1 MVDEPQVVDALRSV
15 EDPEL
20 GRTIVELGMV
30 HDVEIDGSD
39 VTFTLAL
46 TTLACPLRESIVEDA
61 REAVLGVPGVEA
73 VEVELREMTN
83 EEKEKIWPKQKQQ
96 EGGVAEGLNNI
107 EHVVAVMSGKGGVG
121 KSSVAAL
128 LAVALRRQGKRVGV
142 LDADI
147 TGPSIPKMFG
157 LHEPPPMGP
166 VGIIPPETEEKIRV
180 MSINL
185 LLPNEDE
192 AVIWRGPLISGA
204 IRQFWGDVLWADLDY
219 LIVDLPP
226 GTSDA
231 SLTVMQSMPLNGVV
245 LVTSPQGLA
254 GMVVRKAARM
264 AEQLNVPLIGV
275 VENMSYATCPNCGE
289 RIEVFGPSKAE
300 AVAAQVGAPF
310 LGRLPLDPE
319 LAERCDAGEI
329 EAYGGEAFEP
339 IAKAIEE
346 RVPEEAKE
354 PMMAQQG
361 RPAGPR
367 AR

>member
-1 MVDEPQVVDALRSV
+1 MVEEPQVIEALRGV
-15 EDPEL
+15 QDPEL
-20 GRTIVELGMV
+20 GRSIVELGMV
-30 HDVEIDGSD
+30 HDVEVDAGE
-39 VTFTLAL
+39 VRFTLAL
-46 TTLACPLRESIVEDA
+46 TTLACPLRESIVENA
-61 REAVLGVPGVEA
+61 RQAVLGLGNVED
-73 VEVELREMTN
+73 VHVELREMTE
-83 EEKEKIWPKQKQQ
+83 EEKQQIWPEKPQQ
-96 EGGVAEGLNNI
+96 QQAGVAEQLNDI
-107 EHVVAVMSGKGGVG
+107 QHVVAVMSGKGGVG

-128 LAVALRRQGKRVGV
+128 LAVALRREGKRVGV

-157 LHEPPPMGP
+157 LSGTPPMGP
-166 VGIIPPETEEKIRV
+166 VGIIPAETEEGIRV

-185 LLPNEDE
+185 LLPEEDE

-264 AEQLNVPLIGV
+264 AEKLTIPLIGV
-275 VENMSYATCPNCGE
+275 VENMSYAECPNCGE
-289 RIEVFGPSKAE
+289 RIDIFGPSKSEEVAE
-300 AVAAQVGAPF
+300 QVNAPF

-329 EAYGGEAFEP
+329 EAYEGEDFEP
-339 IAKAIEE
+339 IAEAIAE
-346 RVPEEAKE
+346 RVPEEASE
-354 PMMAQQG
+354 PMMAQAHPQ
-361 RPAGPR
+361 GPR
-367 AR
+367 GR